1 MNHFIFLSRRGTPW
15 IICGLWCC
23 VVGLGACTVLEPDD
37 GSLHLL
43 FYNVENLFDAVP
55 DGSEYDEFTPAAG
68 WDSADVTA
76 RLERLGAALGSVRP
90 APDIVTIAE
99 IENGALLDTLFD
111 RYFVDVPYP
120 YRVFSRNPGG
130 ATGIALVSRYPIK
143 DVRTLQARAGAYP
156 PLRPVLEVRIALPK
170 TELVVFVSHWKS
182 KRGGAAATEPLRR
195 ASARLIASRLRELA
209 RTEPELPIVL
219 CGDLNENPRE
229 GEYVEYAYQTALLT
243 AATVLE
249 WETGADE
256 PPPWYEGIAQMPDAI
271 LLAATAAAAREIGQQ
286 LNLPVFVDGWAR
298 AAGDGSY
305 WFYGR
310 WEQIDQI
317 MMNPAAAAGGAL
329 TLRDFSPVRTAE
341 IADGEGRPISWFDDR
356 DGVSDHLPVLL
367 QLSMEID

>member
-1 MNHFIFLSRRGTPW
+1 MNRFRYLSRRSAPW
-15 IICGLWCC
+15 IVCALWCC

-37 GSLHLL
+37 ESLHLL

-55 DGSEYDEFTPAAG
+55 DGSEYEEFTPAAG
-68 WDSADVTA
+68 WDTADVTA
-76 RLERLGAALGSVRP
+76 RLERLGAALESVRP

-99 IENGALLDTLFD
+99 IENGALLNTLFD
-111 RYFVDVPYP
+111 RYFVDVPFP

-130 ATGIALVSRYPIK
+130 ATGIALASRYPING
-143 DVRTLQARAGAYP
+143 VRTLQARAGAFP

-182 KRGGAAATEPLRR
+182 KRGGSRATESLRR
-195 ASARLIASRLRELA
+195 ASARLIASRVRELSHA
-209 RTEPELPIVL
+209 EPELPIVL

-229 GEYVEYAYQTALLT
+229 GEYVEYAYQTALLN

-249 WETGADE
+249 WETGTVEA
-256 PPPWYEGIAQMPDAI
+256 PPWYAGIARTPDAI
-271 LLAATAAAAREIGQQ
+271 LLAATAPAARDLAEQ
-286 LNLPVFVDGWAR
+286 LNHPVFVDAWAR

-317 MMNPAAAAGGAL
+317 MMNPAAAAGPVL
-329 TLRDFSPVRTAE
+329 RLRDFFPVRTRE
-341 IADGEGRPISWFDDR
+341 TADGDGRPISWFDDR

>member
-1 MNHFIFLSRRGTPW
+1 MNRFVYLSRRGTPW
-15 IICGLWCC
+15 IILGLWLC

-37 GSLHLL
+37 ESLHLL

-55 DGSEYDEFTPAAG
+55 DGTEYDEFTPAEG
-68 WDSADVTA
+68 WDAADVTA
-76 RLERLGAALGSVRP
+76 RLERLGAALESIRP

-99 IENGALLDTLFD
+99 IENRGLLDELFD

-130 ATGIALVSRYPIK
+130 ATGIALASRYPIK
-143 DVRTLQARAGAYP
+143 GVRTLQARAGAYP
-156 PLRPVLEVRIALPK
+156 PLRPVLEVRIELPK

-182 KRGGAAATEPLRR
+182 KRGGARATETLRR
-195 ASARLIASRLRELA
+195 ASARLIASRLTELVRA
-209 RTEPELPIVL
+209 EPNVPIVV

-229 GEYVEYAYQTALLT
+229 GEYVAYDYQTALLP

-249 WETGADE
+249 WETGARE
-256 PPPWYEGIAQMPDAI
+256 RPSWYAGLADTPDAI
-271 LLAATAAAAREIGQQ
+271 LLAATALDARDLAER
-286 LNLPVFVDGWAR
+286 LNHPVFVDGWAD

-317 MMNPAAAAGGAL
+317 MMNPAAAAGDVL
-329 TLRDFSPVRTAE
+329 TLRNFSPLRTAE
-341 IADGEGRPISWFDDR
+341 TADGDGRPLSWFDDR

-367 QLSMEID
+367 QLGMEID